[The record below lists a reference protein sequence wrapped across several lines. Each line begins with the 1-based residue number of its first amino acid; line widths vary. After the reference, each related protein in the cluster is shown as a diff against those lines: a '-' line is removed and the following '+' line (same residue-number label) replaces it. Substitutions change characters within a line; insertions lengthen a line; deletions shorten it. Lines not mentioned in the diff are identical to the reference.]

1 MWSLSPKTTK
11 FYKIKLLPL
20 SHSMHLVTI
29 IYMNE
34 TKLNDTSKYV
44 DEDVAILKLK
54 NPSLLMMMSITS

>member
-1 MWSLSPKTTK
+1 
-11 FYKIKLLPL
+11 
-20 SHSMHLVTI
+20 
-29 IYMNE
+29 MNE